1 MFDDLRRADEIP
13 AAELRSLPEE
23 VVNSGR
29 PTVLRGAVGD
39 WPFVQAAL
47 RSDEAAVEYLLR
59 FDNRQPVSVLA
70 ADPSEG
76 GKLFYRPDSKEM
88 NFKRSRQ
95 RLTNV
100 LGALLQH
107 RQSEHPVGI
116 AAQAISAPDTLPG
129 LEEENPNRFVPE
141 GNHARVWIGNA
152 VTVSPHFDVADNIAC
167 VVAGRRRFFLFPP
180 EQTANLYPGP
190 MDVTPASV
198 PISMVSL
205 QNPDLDRFPRY
216 RDALAAAFVAELEPG
231 DAIHIPYL
239 WWHGVQSLSSF
250 NVLVN
255 YWWDRDPVTG
265 VNPYAPLLRLAYV
278 LYRDMPADQR
288 AAWRALYDHYVFQ
301 TDGDP
306 MELLSPSHR
315 DSKQQIDI
323 VRLGTTLRELLD

>member
-13 AAELRSLPEE
+13 AAELKSLPEE
-23 VVNSGR
+23 VLNSGR
-29 PTVLRGAVGD
+29 PTVLRGAVRD

-47 RSDEAAVEYLLR
+47 QSDEAAVEYLLR
-59 FDNRQPVSVLA
+59 FDNREPVSVLA

-76 GKLFYRPDSKEM
+76 GKFFYRPDSKQM

-107 RQSEHPVGI
+107 RKSDHPVGI

-167 VVAGRRRFFLFPP
+167 VAAGRRRFFLFPP

-198 PISMVSL
+198 PISMVPL
-205 QNPDLDRFPRY
+205 ENPDLDRFPRY
-216 RDALAAAFVAELEPG
+216 REALAAAFVAELEPEMRFISPICG
-231 DAIHIPYL
+231 GTA
-239 WWHGVQSLSSF
+239 SS
-250 NVLVN
+250 
-255 YWWDRDPVTG
+255 
-265 VNPYAPLLRLAYV
+265 RLAV
-278 LYRDMPADQR
+278 STF
-288 AAWRALYDHYVFQ
+288 W
-301 TDGDP
+301 
-306 MELLSPSHR
+306 
-315 DSKQQIDI
+315 
-323 VRLGTTLRELLD
+323 